1 MRASLPSY
9 FKIVFLTGVI
19 ILFFSFF
26 VEWYS
31 FQMLEDG
38 IVTVSWKYNIL
49 FEWSTDLPSGLTT
62 NEYYRPENLEVSN
75 ILNFLFLGVLS
86 FTVYT
91 VLFKDIEQ
99 SEDLGSLKRYS
110 LGFVCLILLLLF
122 YIVIFPIMYLLPNE
136 LYFPSLIDNHLI
148 FDFRFSYSISYGY
161 ILLIVG
167 FLLVFPY
174 SMHYYLTITQFE
186 KQENN
191 PEKKIDAYIE
201 KLQESIDID
210 KYIAEEE
217 ALS

>member
-1 MRASLPSY
+1 M
-9 FKIVFLTGVI
+9 

-31 FQMLEDG
+31 FQMLENG

-49 FEWSTDLPSGLTT
+49 FEWATDLPSGLTT
-62 NEYYRPENLEVSN
+62 NEYYRPKNLEVSN

-91 VLFKDIEQ
+91 VLFKDLEQ